1 MSHLDISVLHRT
13 RRNEASIALA
23 NEGAGASKINL
34 YDTAGGTLL
43 GVRTLADPCGAIVAA
58 TGRIQLAQ
66 ATTDDLVVMN
76 GSAGYAEWV
85 NGDGVVI
92 ATGAVTDAAG
102 AGPFKLTGGTALYAG
117 GILRLVEPALVG

>member
-13 RRNEASIALA
+13 RRNEASLVLA
-23 NEGAGASKINL
+23 NEGAGASKIKL
-34 YDTAGGTLL
+34 YDAAGGALL

-66 ATTDDLVVMN
+66 ATADDLVVASGN
-76 GSAGYAEWV
+76 ASYAEWV
-85 NGDGVVI
+85 NGADVVI

>member
-23 NEGAGASKINL
+23 GEGTGASKIRL
-34 YDTAGGTLL
+34 LDAAGGTLL

-66 ATTDDLVVMN
+66 ATADDLVVAS
-76 GSAGYAEWV
+76 GSAGFAEWV

-117 GILRLVEPALVG
+117 GILRLVEPALLG